1 MNKLE
6 IVTAIAEKTELTKK
20 QAEAALVAFQ
30 EVVRETLIAGEKVSL
45 TGFMSFETVDVAERE
60 CRNPKDGTTVVV
72 PKHRKVKVKIGKT
85 LKDEVK

>member
-1 MNKLE
+1 MNKFE

-30 EVVRETLIAGEKVSL
+30 EVVRETLTVGDKVSL
-45 TGFMSFETVDVAERE
+45 TGFMTYETVDVPERE
-60 CRNPKDGTTVVV
+60 CRNPKDGSAIVV